1 MRLFRAK
8 GVEIPQDISLRPTPL
23 AINALTI
30 ARIKVH
36 LLSDEEEGDP
46 AQEEP
51 MDIETEVEG
60 QPSTSQSRGKR
71 IIALLSLE
79 VPPDAFQIILE
90 RIDGLGE
97 VQNEHSDR
105 LTTIQEQI
113 NLLTAKFDSFTD
125 QP

>member
-30 ARIKVH
+30 SRIKVH
-36 LLSDEEEGDP
+36 LLSDEKEGDP

-51 MDIETEVEG
+51 MDIQTEVEG

-71 IIALLSLE
+71 SIALLSLE

-113 NLLTAKFDSFTD
+113 NLLTAKFDRFTD

>member
-1 MRLFRAK
+1 MSLFRAK

-36 LLSDEEEGDP
+36 LLSDEEEVDP

-79 VPPDAFQIILE
+79 VPLDAFQIILE